1 MSKNK
6 NKKMTPAEKPS
17 LLGGRGKLE
26 QKGKRVS
33 YKTVVNTCL
42 SFSNGGKKRSGIEK
56 QKSTG

>member
-6 NKKMTPAEKPS
+6 NKKMPPAEKPS

-33 YKTVVNTCL
+33 YKTVVNTCP
-42 SFSNGGKKRSGIEK
+42 SFSNGRKKAI
-56 QKSTG
+56 

>member
-6 NKKMTPAEKPS
+6 NNEMTLAEKPS

-33 YKTVVNTCL
+33 YKTVVNTCP
-42 SFSNGGKKRSGIEK
+42 SFSNGRKKAI
-56 QKSTG
+56 